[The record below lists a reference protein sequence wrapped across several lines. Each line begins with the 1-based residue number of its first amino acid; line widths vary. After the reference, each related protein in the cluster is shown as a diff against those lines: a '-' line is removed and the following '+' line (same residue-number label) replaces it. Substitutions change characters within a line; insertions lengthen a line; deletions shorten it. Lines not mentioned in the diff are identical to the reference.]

1 MTKAHFHTGRLF
13 YQASEDEGLAGW
25 YFETRE
31 GTPQGPFPSREEARA
46 ALDAHLTERSDGGD
60 GRFNA

>member
-13 YQASEDEGLAGW
+13 YQASEDENLAGW

-31 GTPQGPFPSREEARA
+31 GTPQGPFPSRDEARA
-46 ALDAHLTERSDGGD
+46 ALDAHLAEIVDDGG
-60 GRFNA
+60 GRLPD